1 MTEEK
6 LQKQVDELDH
16 QIKELVASN
25 KLLTEAFYA
34 KYPDQKIDTTEKP
47 LQDQT
52 VVRDDTTTRR
62 VEWRYLDERH
72 LIENVFPYNDTH
84 PTPAAKFFYLMKTD
98 KENVKL
104 PSYFKKEG
112 IYFDGDGK
120 CWLIHQTEVQKF
132 TKEPGYV
139 SHPPVRDYVKII
151 EEREPKRLRAIGRSI
166 VRYIE
171 KANKYKA
178 VHEEAEKKCLEL
190 DQEPAPPTEE

>member
-62 VEWRYLDERH
+62 
-72 LIENVFPYNDTH
+72 
-84 PTPAAKFFYLMKTD
+84 
-98 KENVKL
+98 
-104 PSYFKKEG
+104 
-112 IYFDGDGK
+112 
-120 CWLIHQTEVQKF
+120 TEVQKF